1 MYDKRRK
8 LFQIQKTDETD
19 ILFKQI
25 YE

>member
-8 LFQIQKTDETD
+8 LFQIQKTHETD